1 MHPFSKS
8 LLAGLALFAAIA
20 PAHAQADYP
29 KQPIKLVV
37 GFAPGG
43 GTDILA
49 RMISVPLAQRLGQ
62 PVTVDNKP
70 GASGTIANM
79 AVKNAPTDGY
89 TLLIGASGAMTI
101 NPAVQADLPYHPIND
116 YEPITVL
123 GTYPI
128 VFSTKPDLPV
138 TNTRELIAKAKAVPG
153 GLNSGG
159 AGVLFQLT
167 GELLNQQAGMTTTY
181 VAYRGTAPAV
191 TAILGG
197 EIDMLIADIAPTLPL
212 IESKR
217 IRPIAITSAKR
228 SKNLP
233 DVPTLAESGLPGF
246 DVDVFVGLFARKGTP
261 KPIVDRLQREIAAIV
276 ASEDIQ
282 QKMEKMGISP
292 SGITP
297 QQTAALV
304 QRDLAKYTEA
314 ARRGNIK
321 VD

>member
-1 MHPFSKS
+1 MKHLSKH
-8 LLAGLALFAAIA
+8 LVAAMALFASTA
-20 PAHAQADYP
+20 PALAQNDYP
-29 KQPIKLVV
+29 KMPIKFVV

-79 AVKNAPTDGY
+79 AVKNAPADGY

-101 NPAVQADLPYHPIND
+101 NPAVQSQLPYHPIDD

-138 TNTRELIAKAKAVPG
+138 QNTRELIAYAKSVPN
-153 GLNSGG
+153 GLTSGG
-159 AGVLFQLT
+159 AGILFQLT
-167 GELLNQQAGMTTTY
+167 GELLNQQAGISTTY

-197 EIDMLIADIAPTLPL
+197 EIDMLVADIAPSLPL

-217 IRPIAITSAKR
+217 IRPIAITSAQR

-233 DVPTLAESGLPGF
+233 DVPTFAESGLPGF

-261 KPIVDRLQREIAAIV
+261 QPIVDRLQREIAAIV

-282 QKMEKMGISP
+282 QKLEKMGISP

-297 QQTAALV
+297 KQTAALV
-304 QRDLAKYTEA
+304 KRDLAKYTEA

>member
-1 MHPFSKS
+1 MKKFSQS
-8 LLAGLALFAAIA
+8 LLAGLALAVAAL
-20 PAHAQADYP
+20 PAFAQADYP

-49 RMISVPLAQRLGQ
+49 RMVSVPLAERLGV
-62 PVTVDNKP
+62 PVTVENKA

-79 AVKNAPTDGY
+79 AVKNAPADGY

-101 NPAVQADLPYHPIND
+101 NPAVQSDLPYDPIKD

-128 VFSTKPDLPV
+128 VFSAKPELPV
-138 TNTRELIAKAKAVPG
+138 QTTRDLIAYAKAKPG
-153 GLNSGG
+153 ALNTGG

-167 GELLNQQAGMTTTY
+167 GELLNQQAGISTTY
-181 VAYRGTAPAV
+181 VAYRGTAPAI
-191 TAILGG
+191 TAVLGG
-197 EIDMLIADIAPTLPL
+197 EIDVLVADVAPSLPL

-246 DVDVFVGLFARKGTP
+246 EVDVFVGLFARKGTP
-261 KPIVDRLQREIAAIV
+261 QAIVDRIYREVAAIV
-276 ASEDIQ
+276 SSEEMQD
-282 QKMEKMGISP
+282 KMEKMGISA

-297 QQTAALV
+297 AQTAALV
-304 QRDLAKYTEA
+304 QRDLKKYTEA

-321 VD
+321 VQ

>member
-1 MHPFSKS
+1 
-8 LLAGLALFAAIA
+8 
-20 PAHAQADYP
+20 
-29 KQPIKLVV
+29 
-37 GFAPGG
+37 
-43 GTDILA
+43 
-49 RMISVPLAQRLGQ
+49 VP
-62 PVTVDNKP
+62 
-70 GASGTIANM
+70 
-79 AVKNAPTDGY
+79 
-89 TLLIGASGAMTI
+89 
-101 NPAVQADLPYHPIND
+101 
-116 YEPITVL
+116 
-123 GTYPI
+123 
-128 VFSTKPDLPV
+128 STKLDLPV
-138 TNTRELIAKAKAVPG
+138 HNTRELIALAKSTPA

-167 GELLNQQAGMTTTY
+167 GELLNQQAGMSTTY

-191 TAILGG
+191 TAILSG
-197 EIDMLIADIAPTLPL
+197 EIDVLVADIAPSLPL

-276 ASEDIQ
+276 ASEDMQ

-297 QQTAALV
+297 EQTAALV
-304 QRDLAKYTEA
+304 KRDLAKYTQA

>member
-1 MHPFSKS
+1 MKMFNPSF
-8 LLAGLALFAAIA
+8 LAGLALFATAA
-20 PAHAQADYP
+20 PALAQADYP
-29 KQPIKLVV
+29 RQPIKFVV

-49 RMISVPLAQRLGQ
+49 RMIAGPLSQRLGQ

-79 AVKNAPTDGY
+79 AVKNAPADGY

-101 NPAVQADLPYHPIND
+101 NPAVQAELPYHPIND
-116 YEPITVL
+116 YDPITVL

-128 VFSTKPDLPV
+128 VFSTKLDLPV
-138 TNTRELIAKAKAVPG
+138 ANTRELIARAKATPD

-167 GELLNQQAGMTTTY
+167 GELLNQQAGISTTY

-197 EIDMLIADIAPTLPL
+197 EIDILIADIAPSLPL

-261 KPIVDRLQREIAAIV
+261 KPIVDRLQREIASIV
-276 ASEDIQ
+276 ASEEIQ
-282 QKMEKMGISP
+282 QKMEKMGISA

-297 QQTAALV
+297 SQTAALV
-304 QRDLAKYTEA
+304 KRDLTKYTEA

>member
-1 MHPFSKS
+1 MKTFSPL
-8 LLAGLALFAAIA
+8 LLAGLAMFAAAA
-20 PAHAQADYP
+20 PAHAQSDYP
-29 KQPIKLVV
+29 RQPIKFVV

-49 RMISVPLAQRLGQ
+49 RMIAAPLSQRLGQ

-79 AVKNAPTDGY
+79 AVKNAPADGY

-101 NPAVQADLPYHPIND
+101 NPAVQSELPYHPIND
-116 YEPITVL
+116 YDPITVL

-138 TNTRELIAKAKAVPG
+138 TNTRELIERAKATPG

-167 GELLNQQAGMTTTY
+167 GELLNQQAGITTTY

-261 KPIVDRLQREIAAIV
+261 KPIMDRLQREIAAIV
-276 ASEDIQ
+276 ASDEIQ

-292 SGITP
+292 SGITS

-304 QRDLAKYTEA
+304 RRDLAKYTEA

-321 VD
+321 AD